1 LGWKYHIVATTRDRL
16 IDVAFRL
23 FTDQG
28 FEQTT
33 VEQLAREG
41 GVSRA
46 TFFRMF
52 ATKEAV
58 IFPDHDTLLA
68 AVDARLSAA
77 DAGSAMPALHEAI
90 RLVLRHYIAEGATAR
105 ARFALTHAVP
115 ALRES
120 ELTSTLRY
128 VRLIRG
134 HVQRWRPADPSAS
147 AFERVQADLIANVV
161 VAVHNRTLLDWL
173 RQVDDTPEA
182 SLDAALHEALDRL
195 WSDPVPATQVVVLR
209 TDRDLTTLMPELKR
223 LVGGAE

>member
-1 LGWKYHIVATTRDRL
+1 MATTRDRL
-16 IDVAFRL
+16 VDVAFRL
-23 FTDQG
+23 FAEQG

-68 AVDARLSAA
+68 ALDARLSAA
-77 DAGSAMPALHEAI
+77 DASSAISALHEAI

-105 ARFALTHAVP
+105 ARFALTRTVP
-115 ALRES
+115 ALRET

-128 VRLIRG
+128 VRLIRS
-134 HVQRWRPADPSAS
+134 HVMRWRAPDPSAT
-147 AFERVQADLIANVV
+147 AFERVQAD
-161 VAVHNRTLLDWL
+161 
-173 RQVDDTPEA
+173 
-182 SLDAALHEALDRL
+182 
-195 WSDPVPATQVVVLR
+195 
-209 TDRDLTTLMPELKR
+209 
-223 LVGGAE
+223 